1 MTRLALV
8 VLLAVLTAAEVQ
20 TANVKTDAVARQVLP
35 GMIFVPVFLLF
46 TVMFIILRAALQT
59 IRDRQKRPL
68 NPPDVV
74 ERMTT
79 V

>member
-1 MTRLALV
+1 MVLA
-8 VLLAVLTAAEVQ
+8 AAEVQ
-20 TANVKTDAVARQVLP
+20 TANVKTDAVAQQVLP